1 MALAAMAAVVGC
13 AKEQMPANV
22 ENGIDIVAS
31 ISVDETRVTV
41 EGEKFTDVKW
51 EAGDAVTLCSVAG
64 ASATLNATE
73 AGDTD
78 VRFTGEGVLVADV
91 DTYYAVYPA
100 TTIGAGVVS
109 FNLATQSG
117 DDAAILVAKAE
128 NAQRGAIEMN
138 FTPAN
143 SLLHVAVSG
152 VEALAKAEFKA
163 YNGTAVPSVFTY
175 SFVDGMSVATQG
187 VEALVVENPAVEGF
201 FFSLPA
207 DLDMTDGYVVS
218 LTDAQGNVCSKAYNG
233 KVFEKG
239 TTTRVDIEWSMP
251 VVTLGVPMTSY
262 SYYVAGNSATANSCA
277 NNVIYFEGVSST
289 YANIQNAMVV
299 EAGFIVDGKEYVAT
313 IDKASKSFS
322 MGNVTVSSWGAKSVE
337 AYIKTK
343 DGAVYKSAAQSVQIT
358 GLPYSYNF
366 VNGSLDGYSND
377 GWTTVGQLSVSNET
391 LAGHDTTLVL
401 HHYRKVGST
410 DNKIGYIVSP
420 MFNVPG
426 SIAVQPQLVRHCYAY
441 KFSLF
446 GGSGTINKSG
456 NVGAT
461 SSQSAKSSSPVTC
474 TDTSNYSTD
483 DATSGSGEWL
493 SSFYLTSDMPYI
505 SVSCSDNTYGTAT
518 YYFVYSV
525 QFRYLQ

>member
-22 ENGIDIVAS
+22 ENGIHIVAS

-51 EAGDAVTLCSVAG
+51 EADDAVTLSSVAG

-100 TTIGAGVVS
+100 TTIEAGVVS

-128 NAQRGAIEMN
+128 GAQRGAIDMN

-152 VEALAKAEFKA
+152 VETLKKAEFKA
-163 YNGTAVPSVFTY
+163 YNGEAVPSVFTY
-175 SFVDGMSVATQG
+175 NFGDGTSAATQG

-233 KVFEKG
+233 KVFAKG
-239 TTTRVDIEWSMP
+239 TTTRVDIAWSLP
-251 VVTLGVPMTSY
+251 VVTLDAKTSY
-262 SYYVAGNSATANSCA
+262 SYYVAGDAATANACA
-277 NNVIYFEGVSST
+277 NNAIYFGAST
-289 YANIQNAMVV
+289 YANIQNAMVA
-299 EAGFIVDGKEYVAT
+299 EAGFIVDGQEYVAT
-313 IDKASKSFS
+313 IDTASKSFS
-322 MGNVTVSSWGAKSVE
+322 LDSVTVSSWGAKSVE

-343 DGAVYKSAAQSVQIT
+343 DGAMYKSAAQSVQIT

-366 VNGSLDGYSND
+366 VNGSLDGYRND
-377 GWTTVGQLSVSNET
+377 GWTTNGKLRVSNET

-401 HHYRKVGST
+401 HHYRKVLGT
-410 DNKIGYIVSP
+410 ENEIGYIVSP
-420 MFNVPG
+420 KFNVPG
-426 SIAVQPQLVRHCYAY
+426 NIAVEPQLVRHCYAY
-441 KFSLF
+441 KLI
-446 GGSGTINKSG
+446 GNGSINMSG
-456 NVGAT
+456 YVGAT
-461 SSQSAKSSSPVTC
+461 SSQSGKSSSPVSC
-474 TDTSNYSTD
+474 TDTSNSSTGNN
-483 DATSGSGEWL
+483 TSGSGKWL
-493 SSFYLTSDMPYI
+493 SSFNLTGDMPYI
-505 SVSCSDNTYGTAT
+505 SVSCSDNTFGNGT

-525 QFRYLQ
+525 QFRYAQ

>member
-22 ENGIDIVAS
+22 EAKSDVNIVAS
-31 ISVDETRVTV
+31 ISVDDTRVTV

-51 EAGDAVTLCSVAG
+51 EMGDAISFTSVAG
-64 ASATLNATE
+64 VATTLNATE

-100 TTIGAGVVS
+100 TTIDAGVVS

-128 NAQRGAIEMN
+128 NAQRGAIDMN

-163 YNGTAVPSVFTY
+163 YNGNAVPSVFTY
-175 SFVDGMSVATQG
+175 NFVDGTTTATQG

-207 DLDMTDGYVVS
+207 DLDMAEGYVVS

-233 KVFEKG
+233 KVFAKG

-251 VVTLGVPMTSY
+251 VVTLGVPKTSY
-262 SYYVAGNSATANSCA
+262 SYYVAGDRATANSCA

-313 IDKASKSFS
+313 VDKASKSFS

-343 DGAVYKSAAQSVQIT
+343 DGAVYKSGAQSVQIT

-366 VNGSLDGYSND
+366 VDGSLEGYRND
-377 GWTTVGQLSVSNET
+377 GWTTNGKLRVDNET
-391 LAGHDTTLVL
+391 LAGHDKTLVL
-401 HHYRKVGST
+401 HHYRKIIGT
-410 DNKIGYIVSP
+410 EKEIGYIVSP
-420 MFNVPG
+420 KFNVPG
-426 SIAVQPQLVRHCYAY
+426 NIAVQPQLVRHTYAY
-441 KFSLF
+441 GLF
-446 GGSGTINKSG
+446 ASGSINMSG
-456 NVGAT
+456 YIGAT
-461 SSQSAKSSSPVTC
+461 SSQSAKSSNPVTC
-474 TDTSNYSTD
+474 TDTNNSSTD
-483 DATSGSGEWL
+483 DNTSGSGVWL
-493 SSFYLTSDMPYI
+493 SSFNLTGDMPYV
-505 SVSCSDNTYGTAT
+505 SVSCSDNTHGNGT

-525 QFRYLQ
+525 QFRYAE

>member
-51 EAGDAVTLCSVAG
+51 EAGDAVTLSSVAG

-100 TTIGAGVVS
+100 TTIGDGVVS

-128 NAQRGAIEMN
+128 NAQRGAIDMN

-152 VEALAKAEFKA
+152 VETLKKAEFKA
-163 YNGTAVPSVFTY
+163 YNGEAVPSVFTY
-175 SFVDGMSVATQG
+175 NFGDGTSAATQG

-233 KVFEKG
+233 KVFAKG

-251 VVTLGVPMTSY
+251 VVTLGVPKTSY
-262 SYYVAGNSATANSCA
+262 SYYVAGDRATANSCA

-313 IDKASKSFS
+313 VYKASKSFS

-343 DGAVYKSAAQSVQIT
+343 DGAVYKSGAQTVQIT
-358 GLPYSYNF
+358 GLPYYADWRARDYSDWKL
-366 VNGSLDGYSND
+366 VDVSDGGAYLQVKND
-377 GWTTVGQLSVSNET
+377 KLGC
-391 LAGHDTTLVL
+391 
-401 HHYRKVGST
+401 
-410 DNKIGYIVSP
+410 IISP
-420 MFNVPG
+420 VFNVPANISVTSAIAASTNATSWGNYTTSYAYVGTRDSSAKESGATASLGYVSDFSG
-426 SIAVQPQLVRHCYAY
+426 SIPNTPLQNH
-441 KFSLF
+441 
-446 GGSGTINKSG
+446 N
-456 NVGAT
+456 AT
-461 SSQSAKSSSPVTC
+461 LILSSSTPCVVMTAKDYKWAC
-474 TDTSNYSTD
+474 
-483 DATSGSGEWL
+483 
-493 SSFYLTSDMPYI
+493 
-505 SVSCSDNTYGTAT
+505 NTYIYQSRISYAE
-518 YYFVYSV
+518 
-525 QFRYLQ
+525 

>member
-22 ENGIDIVAS
+22 EAKSDVNIVAS

-51 EAGDAVTLCSVAG
+51 EAGDAVTLSSVAG

-100 TTIGAGVVS
+100 TTIEAGVVL

-128 NAQRGAIEMN
+128 GAQRGAIDMN

-152 VEALAKAEFKA
+152 VETLAKAEFKA
-163 YNGTAVPSVFTY
+163 YNGEAVPSVFTY
-175 SFVDGMSVATQG
+175 NFVDGTSAATQG

-207 DLDMTDGYVVS
+207 DLDMADGYVVS

-233 KVFEKG
+233 KTFAKG

-251 VVTLGVPMTSY
+251 VVTLGVPKTSY
-262 SYYVAGNSATANSCA
+262 SYYVAGDSATANSCA
-277 NNVIYFEGVSST
+277 NDVIYFEGVSST

-313 IDKASKSFS
+313 VDKASKSFS

-343 DGAVYKSAAQSVQIT
+343 DGAMYKSAAQGVHIT
-358 GLPYSYNF
+358 GLPYTLDVTQNDGNWEESGYVNWNTNGGVRLGYYQWGDDAYIASSNFKLPADVYVKVYSTGTVNGTGNWIQVENTISINVSDNNIFAKTQEGKNSADYKCNNVVCVMKAANTAVRINSSYN
-366 VNGSLDGYSND
+366 L
-377 GWTTVGQLSVSNET
+377 ET
-391 LAGHDTTLVL
+391 A
-401 HHYRKVGST
+401 K
-410 DNKIGYIVSP
+410 
-420 MFNVPG
+420 
-426 SIAVQPQLVRHCYAY
+426 AVV
-441 KFSLF
+441 KEF
-446 GGSGTINKSG
+446 TIKYG
-456 NVGAT
+456 N
-461 SSQSAKSSSPVTC
+461 Q
-474 TDTSNYSTD
+474 
-483 DATSGSGEWL
+483 
-493 SSFYLTSDMPYI
+493 
-505 SVSCSDNTYGTAT
+505 
-518 YYFVYSV
+518 
-525 QFRYLQ
+525 

>member
-31 ISVDETRVTV
+31 ISVDDTRVTV

-51 EAGDAVTLCSVAG
+51 EAGDAVTLCSTAG

-73 AGDTD
+73 DGDTD
-78 VRFTGEGVLVADV
+78 VRFTGEGALVADV

-100 TTIGAGVVS
+100 TTIGDGVVS
-109 FNLATQSG
+109 FNLAAQSG

-128 NAQRGAIEMN
+128 NAKRGAIEMN

-163 YNGTAVPSVFTY
+163 YNGNAVPSVFTY
-175 SFVDGMSVATQG
+175 NIVDGMSVATQG

-207 DLDMTDGYVVS
+207 DLDMRDGYVVS

-289 YANIQNAMVV
+289 YANIQSAMVV

-343 DGAVYKSAAQSVQIT
+343 DGAVYKSAAQTVQIT
-358 GLPYSYNF
+358 GLPYKFQFYQSTNES
-366 VNGSLDGYSND
+366 VDAAGWKRNGGAGIDMELMNIHEG
-377 GWTTVGQLSVSNET
+377 G
-391 LAGHDTTLVL
+391 LAGSSTGWIASPGYYAPENINTTAIIKAKYYVAAL
-401 HHYRKVGST
+401 
-410 DNKIGYIVSP
+410 ISP
-420 MFNVPG
+420 
-426 SIAVQPQLVRHCYAY
+426 SKQKAKLY
-441 KFSLF
+441 
-446 GGSGTINKSG
+446 
-456 NVGAT
+456 VGAT
-461 SSQSAKSSSPVTC
+461 SSNTASSSSSKELELKGSNSTSSSASWSTVT
-474 TDTSNYSTD
+474 TDLSLST
-483 DATSGSGEWL
+483 GVR
-493 SSFYLTSDMPYI
+493 Y
-505 SVSCSDNTYGTAT
+505 VSINHNSATYGAGSRI
-518 YYFVYSV
+518 YVCDFELKYK
-525 QFRYLQ
+525 

>member
-22 ENGIDIVAS
+22 ENGINIVAS

-51 EAGDAVTLCSVAG
+51 EAGDAVTLSSVAG

-100 TTIGAGVVS
+100 TTIEAGVVS
-109 FNLATQSG
+109 FDLATQSG

-128 NAQRGAIEMN
+128 GAQRGAIDMN

-152 VEALAKAEFKA
+152 VETLAKAEFKA
-163 YNGTAVPSVFTY
+163 YNGEAVPSVFTY
-175 SFVDGMSVATQG
+175 NFVDGTSAATQG

-233 KVFEKG
+233 KTFAKG
-239 TTTRVDIEWSMP
+239 TTTRVDIAWSLP
-251 VVTLGVPMTSY
+251 VVTLDAKTSY
-262 SYYVAGNSATANSCA
+262 SYYTAGDAATANACA
-277 NNVIYFEGVSST
+277 NNAIYFGVST
-289 YANIQNAMVV
+289 YANIQNAMVA
-299 EAGFIVDGKEYVAT
+299 EAGFIVDGQEYVAT
-313 IDKASKSFS
+313 IDTASKSFS
-322 MGNVTVSSWGAKSVE
+322 LDSVTVSSWGAKSVE

-343 DGAVYKSAAQSVQIT
+343 DGAMYKSAAQTVQIT
-358 GLPYSYNF
+358 GLPYYADWRARDYSDWKL
-366 VNGSLDGYSND
+366 VNVSDGGAYLQVNND
-377 GWTTVGQLSVSNET
+377 KLGC
-391 LAGHDTTLVL
+391 
-401 HHYRKVGST
+401 
-410 DNKIGYIVSP
+410 IISP
-420 MFNVPG
+420 VFNVPANI
-426 SIAVQPQLVRHCYAY
+426 SVTSAIAASTNATSLGNYKTSYAY
-441 KFSLF
+441 VGTRDSSAKESGAEASLGYTSDF
-446 GGSGTINKSG
+446 GGAIPDTPLQNH
-456 NVGAT
+456 NAT
-461 SSQSAKSSSPVTC
+461 LILSSSTPCVVMTAKDFRLFC
-474 TDTSNYSTD
+474 
-483 DATSGSGEWL
+483 
-493 SSFYLTSDMPYI
+493 
-505 SVSCSDNTYGTAT
+505 NTY
-518 YYFVYSV
+518 VYQAKIS
-525 QFRYLQ
+525 YAE

>member
-22 ENGIDIVAS
+22 ENGINIVAS

-51 EAGDAVTLCSVAG
+51 EAGDAVTLSSVAG

-100 TTIGAGVVS
+100 TTIEAGVVL

-128 NAQRGAIEMN
+128 GAQRGAIDMN

-152 VEALAKAEFKA
+152 VETLAKAEFKA
-163 YNGTAVPSVFTY
+163 YNGEDVPSVFTY
-175 SFVDGMSVATQG
+175 NFVDGTSAATQG

-233 KVFEKG
+233 KTFAKG
-239 TTTRVDIEWSMP
+239 TTTRVDIAWSLP
-251 VVTLGVPMTSY
+251 VVTLDAKTSY
-262 SYYVAGNSATANSCA
+262 SYYTAGDAATANACA
-277 NNVIYFEGVSST
+277 NNAIYFGAST
-289 YANIQNAMVV
+289 YANIQNAMVA
-299 EAGFIVDGKEYVAT
+299 EAGFIVDGQEYVAT
-313 IDKASKSFS
+313 IDTATKSFS
-322 MGNVTVSSWGAKSVE
+322 LDSVTVSSWGAKSVE

-343 DGAVYKSAAQSVQIT
+343 DGAMYKSAAQSVQIT
-358 GLPYSYNF
+358 GLPYKFQFYKSTNES
-366 VNGSLDGYSND
+366 VDAAGWKRNGGAEIAMDLMNIHEGGFAGSSTGWIASPGYYAPANIE
-377 GWTTVGQLSVSNET
+377 TTAIIKAKYYVATTSPSKQKAQL
-391 LAGHDTTLVL
+391 H
-401 HHYRKVGST
+401 
-410 DNKIGYIVSP
+410 
-420 MFNVPG
+420 
-426 SIAVQPQLVRHCYAY
+426 
-441 KFSLF
+441 
-446 GGSGTINKSG
+446 
-456 NVGAT
+456 VGAT
-461 SSQSAKSSSPVTC
+461 SSNTTSSSSSKQLELIGT
-474 TDTSNYSTD
+474 NSTD
-483 DATSGSGEWL
+483 SNESWSTVTTDLSLSTGVRYVSINHNKATHWLGSRIYVCDFEL
-493 SSFYLTSDMPYI
+493 KYK
-505 SVSCSDNTYGTAT
+505 
-518 YYFVYSV
+518 
-525 QFRYLQ
+525 

>member
-22 ENGIDIVAS
+22 EAKSDVNIVAS
-31 ISVDETRVTV
+31 ISVDDTRVTV

-51 EAGDAVTLCSVAG
+51 EAGDAVTLSSVAG

-78 VRFTGEGVLVADV
+78 VRFTGEGVLVTDV

-100 TTIGAGVVS
+100 TTIEAGVVS
-109 FNLATQSG
+109 FDLATQSG

-128 NAQRGAIEMN
+128 GAQRGAIDMN

-163 YNGTAVPSVFTY
+163 YNGEAVPSVFTY
-175 SFVDGMSVATQG
+175 NFVDGISAATQG
-187 VEALVVENPAVEGF
+187 VEAIVVENPAVEGF

-233 KVFEKG
+233 KTFAMG

-251 VVTLGVPMTSY
+251 VVTLGVPKTSY
-262 SYYVAGNSATANSCA
+262 SYYVAGDSATANSCA

-313 IDKASKSFS
+313 VDKASKSFS

-358 GLPYSYNF
+358 GLPYKFQFYKSTNES
-366 VNGSLDGYSND
+366 VDAAGWKRNGGAGIEMELMNIHEG
-377 GWTTVGQLSVSNET
+377 G
-391 LAGHDTTLVL
+391 LAGSSTGWIASPGYYAPANIETTAIIKAKYYVAATSPSKQKAQL
-401 HHYRKVGST
+401 H
-410 DNKIGYIVSP
+410 
-420 MFNVPG
+420 
-426 SIAVQPQLVRHCYAY
+426 
-441 KFSLF
+441 
-446 GGSGTINKSG
+446 
-456 NVGAT
+456 VGAT
-461 SSQSAKSSSPVTC
+461 SSNTTSSSSAKQLELIGT
-474 TDTSNYSTD
+474 NSTD
-483 DATSGSGEWL
+483 SNESWSTVTTDL
-493 SSFYLTSDMPYI
+493 SLSTGVRY
-505 SVSCSDNTYGTAT
+505 VSINHNKNTYFLGSRI
-518 YYFVYSV
+518 YVCDFELKYK
-525 QFRYLQ
+525 